1 MSDPAVPDSAEM
13 QAAEGKV
20 REILQAG
27 EGRESP
33 ALPRDLQHLPEKRL
47 AQELDRARQ
56 EVDTKRA
63 RDTQEIE
70 LRRTYANGLL
80 RILTAQ
86 LVIADLV
93 FVVFAWAGKDWN
105 LSTAVIDT
113 WLGAV
118 VVQVIGVV
126 LVVTRHL
133 FPQRD
138 GKP

>member
-1 MSDPAVPDSAEM
+1 M
-13 QAAEGKV
+13 
-20 REILQAG
+20 
-27 EGRESP
+27 
-33 ALPRDLQHLPEKRL
+33 
-47 AQELDRARQ
+47 AQELERARQ
-56 EVDTKRA
+56 EVETKRE
-63 RDTQEIE
+63 RDKQEIE

-80 RILTAQ
+80 RILTGQ
-86 LVIADLV
+86 LVIAGAV
-93 FVVFAWAGKDWN
+93 FVAFAWAGKDWN

-138 GKP
+138 SKR

>member
-1 MSDPAVPDSAEM
+1 MPGPGAPDQAELE
-13 QAAEGKV
+13 AAEGKV

-33 ALPRDLQHLPEKRL
+33 ALPRDLQHLPEKRA
-47 AQELDRARQ
+47 AQELERARQ
-56 EVDTKRA
+56 EVETKRE
-63 RDTQEIE
+63 RDKQEIE

-80 RILTAQ
+80 RILTGQ

-118 VVQVIGVV
+118 VVQVVGVV

-138 GKP
+138 SKP

>member
-1 MSDPAVPDSAEM
+1 
-13 QAAEGKV
+13 V
-20 REILQAG
+20 RAPPCHEIF
-27 EGRESP
+27 
-33 ALPRDLQHLPEKRL
+33 QHLPEKRL

>member
-1 MSDPAVPDSAEM
+1 M

-20 REILQAG
+20 RKILQAG

-33 ALPRDLQHLPEKRL
+33 ALPRDLQYLPEKRV
-47 AQELDRARQ
+47 AQELERARQ
-56 EVDTKRA
+56 EVEAKRE
-63 RDTQEIE
+63 RDKQEIE

-80 RILTAQ
+80 RILTGQ
-86 LVIADLV
+86 LVIADAV
-93 FVVFAWAGKDWN
+93 FVAFAWAGKDWN

-138 GKP
+138 SKR

>member
-1 MSDPAVPDSAEM
+1 MPDPEAPDPAEM

-33 ALPRDLQHLPEKRL
+33 ALPRDLQYLPEKRV
-47 AQELDRARQ
+47 AQELERARQ
-56 EVDTKRA
+56 EVEAKRE
-63 RDTQEIE
+63 RDKQEIE

-80 RILTAQ
+80 RILTGQ
-86 LVIADLV
+86 LVIADAV
-93 FVVFAWAGKDWN
+93 FVAFAWAGKDWN

-138 GKP
+138 SKR

>member
-1 MSDPAVPDSAEM
+1 MPDTDTPDPAEK

-20 REILQAG
+20 REILLAG

-33 ALPRDLQHLPEKRL
+33 ALPRDLQHLPEKRV
-47 AQELDRARQ
+47 AQELERARQ
-56 EVDTKRA
+56 EVETKRE
-63 RDTQEIE
+63 RDKQEIE

-80 RILTAQ
+80 RILTGQ
-86 LVIADLV
+86 LVIADAV
-93 FVVFAWAGKDWN
+93 FVAFAWAGKDWN

-138 GKP
+138 SKR